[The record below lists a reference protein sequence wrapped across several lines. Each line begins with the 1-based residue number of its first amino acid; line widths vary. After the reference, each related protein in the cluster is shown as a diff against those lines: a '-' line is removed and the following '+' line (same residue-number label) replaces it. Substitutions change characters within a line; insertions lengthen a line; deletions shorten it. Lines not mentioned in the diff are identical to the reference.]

1 MTLRPAV
8 WIAVAVALG
17 CGAKAG
23 TGSVDYSVSAQ
34 QNYDKGMKELE
45 HEDWIA
51 ASKYFSFIKSRFPYS
66 KFAVL
71 AELRIAD
78 AEFGAERY
86 IEAIDSYRLFI
97 KFHPTHDMVSNGYAS
112 FKIGESYFRQ
122 LPDDFWLFPPSYEKD
137 GSSTEDAGNELKAFL
152 ERYPQSPYRDAAK
165 KILDNVGKRLAD
177 HEWYVARYY
186 WDRGKPMGT
195 VLRLRRLL
203 ERHRGVGYDV
213 EALWL
218 LGRAYV
224 AVNMPDRAR
233 TSWQE
238 LITKFPTSSRAS
250 DAKGALSGLGPKR

>member
-1 MTLRPAV
+1 MILRPVLWVAL
-8 WIAVAVALG
+8 AVALG

-34 QNYDKGMKELE
+34 NNYEKGVKELE
-45 HEDWIA
+45 HEDWVA

-66 KFAVL
+66 KYAVL

-97 KFHPTHDMVSNGYAS
+97 KFHPTHDMVANGYAS
-112 FKIGESYFRQ
+112 FRIGEAYYRQ

-137 GSSTEDAGNELKAFL
+137 ESPTEDAANELKAFL
-152 ERYPQSPYRDAAK
+152 ERYPKSPYRDAAT
-165 KILDNVGKRLAD
+165 KIIANVGKRLAD

-203 ERHRGVGYDV
+203 EHHRGVGYDV

-224 AVNMPDRAR
+224 AVDMPDRAR

-238 LITKFPTSSRAS
+238 LVAKYPTSSRAG
-250 DAKGALSGLGPKR
+250 DAKTALGELGPKR